1 MSHKLLTL
9 NVRGLNSSRKRRQVF
24 RWLHLQRSDII
35 FLQETYS
42 STETIKRWEAK
53 WGGKVVASHSTTH
66 SKGVMVLFEPNLN
79 VTINKTLADKNGR
92 YILAETSIDETNIVF
107 VNIYAP
113 NDPSQQILFLRDLSS
128 SGYQKDDLRKLYLL
142 LFEVTK
148 EVKLS
153 MFQYKIIHN
162 ILCTKSL
169 LFKMKKED
177 SPRCPFCPADHT
189 IIHLF
194 TECAQATL
202 FWKEF
207 LDWALRMENSKL
219 SLSIKL
225 EIMFGIINNESK

>member
-9 NVRGLNSSRKRRQVF
+9 HVRGLNSSRKRRQVF

-42 STETIKRWEAK
+42 STETIKRWEAE
-53 WGGKVVASHSTTH
+53 WGGKVVASHGTTH
-66 SKGVMVLFEPNLN
+66 SEGVMILFKPNLN
-79 VTINKTLADKNGR
+79 VTINKTLADKN
-92 YILAETSIDETNIVF
+92 
-107 VNIYAP
+107 
-113 NDPSQQILFLRDLSS
+113 
-128 SGYQKDDLRKLYLL
+128 
-142 LFEVTK
+142 
-148 EVKLS
+148 VKLS

-207 LDWALRMENSKL
+207 LDWASRK
-219 SLSIKL
+219 
-225 EIMFGIINNESK
+225 IIAFNKRNYVWHY